1 MSASKPLTATF
12 LKSASS
18 LTQCP
23 VDNLLEIAFV
33 GRSNVGKS
41 STLNNLT
48 GVRNLAR
55 VSKTPGRTQLI
66 NLFELQKSGTNLQGR
81 LVDLPGYGFARAS
94 KAQRAAWGRLVDDY
108 LNRRKNLGGI
118 VLVLDSRHPPFDFDL
133 QMIDW
138 SVGKELK
145 LLILLNKCDKLSRNQ
160 RNQTL
165 SNFEK
170 SYNADSNIR
179 IELFSASK
187 SIGTSSVRNLLREW
201 MFSGD
206 DIP

>member
-1 MSASKPLTATF
+1 MSASLPLTATF

-23 VDNLLEIAFV
+23 GDDLFEVAFV

-41 STLNNLT
+41 STLNSLT

-66 NLFELQKSGTNLQGR
+66 NLFELQDSGTNLQGR

-94 KAQRAAWGRLVDDY
+94 KAQRAAWGMLVDDY
-108 LNRRKNLGGI
+108 LNRRTNLRGL
-118 VLVLDSRHPPFDFDL
+118 VLVMDSRHPPFDFDQ
-133 QMIDW
+133 QMINW

-145 LLILLNKCDKLSRNQ
+145 LLILLNKCDKLGRNQ
-160 RNQTL
+160 RRQVL
-165 SNFEK
+165 SDLEK
-170 SYNADSNIR
+170 SYGDEPNIK

-187 SIGTSSVRNLLREW
+187 SIGTPTVRNILREW
-201 MFSGD
+201 MFSGND
-206 DIP
+206 LS